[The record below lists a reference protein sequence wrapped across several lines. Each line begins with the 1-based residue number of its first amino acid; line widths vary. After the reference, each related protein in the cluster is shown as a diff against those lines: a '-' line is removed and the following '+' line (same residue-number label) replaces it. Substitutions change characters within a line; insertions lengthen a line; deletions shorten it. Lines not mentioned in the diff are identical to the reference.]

1 MTAYNTTDY
10 SWHEID
16 EAVWASWVATDHPK
30 AKRYA
35 PVPPKPAYDAQTQSC
50 EWGEGVWVVSE
61 NPEPVRRVWPA
72 GGHLW
77 GEFTQQEQIALA
89 MSQVPEIKVL
99 VLALAYWP
107 DQVFSDDHRVQQG
120 FAALVQ
126 SGLMTAER
134 ANAILYPPGF
144 A

>member
-1 MTAYNTTDY
+1 MKILTHPDYPGQIIEESDPERIAHMTAQGG
-10 SWHEID
+10 WI
-16 EAVWASWVATDHPK
+16 
-30 AKRYA
+30 AKDQ
-35 PVPPKPAYDAQTQSC
+35 PVIIPEEPAH
-50 EWGEGVWVVSE
+50 
-61 NPEPVRRVWPA
+61 PVRRVWPT

-77 GEFTQQEQIALA
+77 EEFTQQEQIALA